1 MPPGPCKVASVPRGQ
16 DVQKLDATT
25 FAGTRIVVYERYS
38 CNFRVTTRDD
48 IRVVEAPPVP
58 PAS

>member
-1 MPPGPCKVASVPRGQ
+1 VRVAGVPRGM

-25 FAGTRIVVYERYS
+25 FAGTRILLYERYS
-38 CNFRVTTRDD
+38 CNFRITTRDV